1 MRKIIAFLVSFF
13 FPTLMIAQGVWT
25 QKPSIGN
32 SDYVERTHLA
42 GFELNGEGYIA
53 GGLAPGRQ
61 TFRNSLNDVY
71 RYSVS
76 GDSWSRVADCGVSG
90 RAGAMAFSV
99 NGKGYFGLGYIQV
112 NSSTQVYLRD
122 VWEFDPITNAW
133 TQKADLRSSGR
144 HSAHCFVIGNFAY
157 AGGGNSNNTPL
168 IRFDFWRYNPVTNVW
183 NQLANIGSTQ
193 ARYGA
198 SAFSIGGKGYI
209 ACGYKSALNGPG
221 NDLLEYDTTT
231 NLWTAKASLPVAGA
245 ARINA
250 VGFALNGKGYIAGG
264 NNNGP
269 TAYYNDCFEYDNVTN
284 TWVQKANAT
293 ATFTFSASFAI
304 NNEGYVKTGNRD
316 GNIVDNTLMKFNP
329 VSNSWTYL
337 TPPLATA
344 RTRFCA
350 TTINGKIFIGPGVT
364 GDYSYSNIATFF
376 SVFRR
381 DSWLYDPT
389 NESWTKKD
397 SFPNIRYGAS
407 NFTIDSLVY
416 VVGGSNNANVPTTE
430 CWSYNPN
437 GNGWTQRANFT
448 GPARM
453 GGIGQTIN
461 NRGYYG
467 LGVTQATGV
476 YQTDW
481 YEYVA
486 SSNTWVLRASP
497 PVGYLGRFFGGSFEI
512 NGKGYVM
519 AGSQASPSPAQCY
532 EYDPL
537 SNAWTAKTSVV
548 GSTLV
553 AGAAFAIGNKG
564 YYACGYNQ
572 TGYLDTA
579 AFKKQLYEFDP
590 VANTWTQK
598 ATLPFSSGREGCVG
612 VGLNGYGYVCG
623 GLQVSQ
629 AANGTDE
636 VFTYKSDLWQFTP
649 DSIVPTIASGATGF
663 CAGSSFTVN
672 YRTVALT
679 LGAGNVFT
687 VQLSNASGSFTSPI
701 NIGTLTSTATSGSIT
716 ATIPAGQSAGTG
728 YRIRITS
735 SNFVDIGD
743 PLPVNLTVSNSPLT
757 TSSFTPT
764 NGLPGDSITLTGT
777 NYIGT
782 SEVRFNGT
790 ITGFRVISATQLRA
804 KVPLFATTG
813 KISVTT
819 PCATILSAANFTVNT
834 FNFTCKMFVE
844 GLYTGNGTM
853 TPTLYQTLGG
863 ADTMAT
869 DTVYFKI
876 HSQGTPYTVFHSGT
890 GILKKNGLCTLTIP
904 GGYYNSL
911 FYLEVKTR
919 NSIETWSKV
928 PVMLNNLVPLD
939 FTD

>member
-32 SDYVERTHLA
+32 SDYVERTMLT
-42 GFELNGEGYIA
+42 GFELNGDGYIA
-53 GGLAPGRQ
+53 GGIAPGRQ
-61 TFRNSLNDVY
+61 TLRNSLNDVY
-71 RYSVS
+71 RYSVA
-76 GDSWSRVADCGVSG
+76 GDSWSRMADCGVSG
-90 RAGAMAFSV
+90 RTGATSFSI
-99 NGKGYFGLGYIQV
+99 NGKGYLGMGY
-112 NSSTQVYLRD
+112 TQANNATPVYLKD
-122 VWEFDPITNAW
+122 FWEYNPVTNAW
-133 TQKADLRSSGR
+133 TQKADLGTSGR
-144 HSAHCFVIGNFAY
+144 HSMHCFVIGNFAY

-168 IRFDFWRYNPVTNVW
+168 IRFDFYKYNPATNVW
-183 NQLANIGSTQ
+183 SSLASMTSAE

-198 SAFSIGGKGYI
+198 AAFSIGGKGYVT
-209 ACGYKSALNGPG
+209 CGYKNTLGGPAA
-221 NDLLEYDTTT
+221 DLLEYDTTT
-231 NLWTAKASLPVAGA
+231 NVWSSKASLSSVGLG
-245 ARINA
+245 RIYP
-250 VGFALNGKGYIAGG
+250 VGFTLNGKGYIAGG
-264 NNNGP
+264 NDNGP
-269 TAYYNDCFEYDNVTN
+269 STYFADCFEYNNVTN
-284 TWVQKANAT
+284 TWTQKASAPN
-293 ATFTFSASFAI
+293 TFSLSAGFAI
-304 NNEGYVKTGNRD
+304 NGEGYVKTGQRN
-316 GNIVDNTLMKFNP
+316 GNVVDNTLMKYNP
-329 VSNSWTYL
+329 VSNSWSML
-337 TPPLATA
+337 TPPNATA

-364 GDYSYSNIATFF
+364 GDYSYSNITTLF

-381 DSWLYDPT
+381 DTWLYDPT

-430 CWSYNPN
+430 CWSYNAN
-437 GNGWTQRANFT
+437 GNGWTQRANYA

-453 GGIGQTIN
+453 GGIGQTIS

-467 LGVTQATGV
+467 FGVTQSTGV

-548 GSTLV
+548 GSTLI

-598 ATLPFSSGREGCVG
+598 ATLPFASGREGCVG
-612 VGLNGYGYVCG
+612 VGVNGYGYICG

-687 VQLSNASGSFTSPI
+687 VQLSNASGSFTSPV
-701 NIGTLTSTATSGSIT
+701 NIGSLTSTATSGSIT
-716 ATIPAGQSAGTG
+716 ATIPAGTTAGTG

-735 SNFVDIGD
+735 SNFADIGD
-743 PLPVNLTVSNSPLT
+743 PIQVNLTVSNSPLT

-782 SEVRFNGT
+782 SEVRFNGI

-804 KVPLFATTG
+804 KVPLFASTG

-834 FNFTCKMFVE
+834 FSFTCKMFVE

-853 TPTLYQTLGG
+853 IPTLYETLGG

-869 DTVYFKI
+869 DTVFFKI
-876 HSQGTPYTVFHSGT
+876 HSQGTPYTVFYSGT

-919 NSIETWSKV
+919 NTIETWSKV
-928 PVMLNNLVPLD
+928 PVMLNNLVPFD

>member
-1 MRKIIAFLVSFF
+1 MRKVFLFASFI
-13 FPTLMIAQGVWT
+13 LMSSQILAQGIWT

-32 SDYVERTHLA
+32 SDYVERTLLT
-42 GFELNGEGYIA
+42 GFELNGDGYIA
-53 GGLAPGRQ
+53 GGIAPGRQ
-61 TFRNSLNDVY
+61 TLRNSLNDVY
-71 RYSVS
+71 RYSVA
-76 GDSWSRVADCGVSG
+76 GDSWSRMADCGVSG
-90 RAGAMAFSV
+90 RTGATSFSI
-99 NGKGYFGLGYIQV
+99 NGKGYLGMGY
-112 NSSTQVYLRD
+112 TQANNATPVFLKD
-122 VWEFDPITNAW
+122 FWEYNPVTNTW
-133 TQKADLRSSGR
+133 TQKADLGTSGR
-144 HSAHCFVIGNFAY
+144 HSMHCFVIGNFAY

-168 IRFDFWRYNPVTNVW
+168 IRFDFYKYNPATNVW
-183 NQLANIGSTQ
+183 SSLASMTSAE

-198 SAFSIGGKGYI
+198 AAFSIGGKGYVT
-209 ACGYKSALNGPG
+209 CGYKNTLAGPAA
-221 NDLLEYDTTT
+221 DLLEYDTTT
-231 NLWTAKASLPVAGA
+231 NVWTSKASLSSVGLG
-245 ARINA
+245 RIYP
-250 VGFALNGKGYIAGG
+250 VGFTLNGKGYISGG
-264 NNNGP
+264 NDNGP
-269 TAYYNDCFEYDNVTN
+269 STYFSDCFEYNNVIN
-284 TWVQKANAT
+284 TWTQKASAPN
-293 ATFTFSASFAI
+293 TFSLSAGFAI
-304 NNEGYVKTGNRD
+304 NGEGYVKTGQRN
-316 GNIVDNTLMKFNP
+316 GNVVDNTLMKYNP
-329 VSNSWTYL
+329 VSNTWTML
-337 TPPLATA
+337 TPPTATA

-350 TTINGKIFIGPGVT
+350 TTIGGKIFIGPGVT
-364 GDYSYSNIATFF
+364 GDYSYSNITTLF

-381 DSWLYDPT
+381 DTWLYDPS

-416 VVGGSNNANVPTTE
+416 VVGGSNNANVPTQE

-467 LGVTQATGV
+467 FGVTQSTGV
-476 YQTDW
+476 YHTDW

-486 SSNTWVLRASP
+486 LSNTWVLRATP

-519 AGSQASPSPAQCY
+519 AGAQFSPSPPQCY
-532 EYDPL
+532 EYDPV
-537 SNAWTAKTSVV
+537 SNAWTAKANVTT
-548 GSTLV
+548 STLI

-572 TGYLDTA
+572 TGYLDTS

-598 ATLPFSSGREGCVG
+598 ASLPFASGREGCVG

-636 VFTYKSDLWQFTP
+636 VFTYKSDLWRFTP
-649 DSIVPTIASGATGF
+649 DSIVATIASGATGF

-687 VQLSNASGSFTSPI
+687 VQLSNASGSFASPV

-716 ATIPAGQSAGTG
+716 ATIPAGQTAGTG
-728 YRIRITS
+728 YRIRINS
-735 SNFVDIGD
+735 SNFADIGD
-743 PLPVNLTVSNSPLT
+743 PLPVNLTVSNNPLT

-804 KVPLFATTG
+804 RVPLFATTG

-928 PVMLNNLVPLD
+928 PVMLNNLVPFD